1 MSHDL
6 AQNAMHIY
14 YVTNTNPWYWPF
26 LLHLK
31 WGLLLSS
38 ALPNSPLIFLIVLC
52 YSIDPQLN
60 RFLTPI
66 LPIISILSWLLQIPW
81 FYHSAWA
88 CMSLLLWKKNKKNNQ
103 TDGKNCKNLF
113 ETDWTGR
120 QTQQNN
126 WRVNVNKGSSALV
139 FPHYKNKMVLA
150 IFTLL
155 LNHSLA

>member
-1 MSHDL
+1 MTWHRRPCTYTMS
-6 AQNAMHIY
+6 QIQI
-14 YVTNTNPWYWPF
+14 
-26 LLHLK
+26 LHLN

-38 ALPNSPLIFLIVLC
+38 ALPNSPLIFPIVLC
-52 YSIDPQLN
+52 SSIDPQLN
-60 RFLTPI
+60 SFLTPI

-81 FYHSAWA
+81 FSHTEPVYYSS
-88 CMSLLLWKKNKKNNQ
+88 CKKKTQ

-113 ETDWTGR
+113 ETEWTGR

-139 FPHYKNKMVLA
+139 FLHYKNKMVLA

-155 LNHSLA
+155 PNHSLA